1 MMCECVVVQNQGV
14 RKWGECGA
22 KVGRKLCESCAKIV
36 RKWCDV
42 ETESGAKEEDK
53 VAPELLS
60 KISLA

>member
-1 MMCECVVVQNQGV
+1 MRGSA
-14 RKWGECGA
+14 KSGSA
-22 KVGRKLCESCAKIV
+22 KVGRMWCESQAKVVRKLCEDCAKIV